1 MSEQQAV
8 ETPEK
13 DDFKEGFASAVA
25 ALGSNENAEPDT
37 EKVVEQKDDEHQGP
51 VETPLDVVGPKKE
64 EQPKV
69 KPEESPEKKEGE
81 SQADW
86 EHRYKSMLGRHK
98 KLQDEL
104 AHLKTTPPVQTG
116 PVKTEIKKAEIP
128 DEQKYAV
135 DEFKAQYPQYSE
147 MIEMAGKDGE
157 VLRRVLEEVG
167 PDMAALKIESLILK
181 QDSEAIKSDIATRT
195 KREVEE
201 SRSTYELTISNDHP
215 DEAAIL
221 FGTDPEKADEL
232 IQSVNKWAKSMP
244 YEEAQERLRVIQSG
258 TTKEVSELLTEF
270 KKAKQPTVEKDASID
285 DAMAVPSKRTAMP
298 TPKPGKDDFS
308 GAFKAAAARL
318 AKAG

>member
-51 VETPLDVVGPKKE
+51 VETPLDVVEPKKE
-64 EQPKV
+64 EQPKANV
-69 KPEESPEKKEGE
+69 EESPEKKEGE

-104 AHLKTTPPVQTG
+104 AHLKTMPPVQSG
-116 PVKTEIKKAEIP
+116 PVKTEKADISS
-128 DEQKYAV
+128 EQKYAV

-147 MIEMAGKDGE
+147 IIEMAGKEGE

-167 PDMAALKIESLILK
+167 PDVAALKIENMIIK
-181 QDSEAIKSDIATRT
+181 QDSEAIKSEIATRT
-195 KREVEE
+195 KREIEE
-201 SRSTYELTISNDHP
+201 SRSTYEMTISHDHP
-215 DEAAIL
+215 DEAVIL

-232 IQSVNKWAKSMP
+232 IQSVNVWAKSMP
-244 YEEAQERLRVIQSG
+244 YEEAQEKLRVIQSG
-258 TTKEVSELLTEF
+258 TPKEVSELLTEF
-270 KKAKQPTVEKDASID
+270 KKAKQRPEKKDASID
-285 DAMAVPSKRTAMP
+285 DAMAVPSKRTVLP

-318 AKAG
+318 AKEG